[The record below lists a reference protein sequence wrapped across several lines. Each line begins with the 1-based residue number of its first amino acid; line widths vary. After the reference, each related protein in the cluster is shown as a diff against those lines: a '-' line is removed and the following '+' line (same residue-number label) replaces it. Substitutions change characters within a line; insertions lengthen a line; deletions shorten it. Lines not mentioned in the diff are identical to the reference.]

1 MVDRV
6 YHLLDTMAEAHC
18 VRERGTNASQWF
30 ARVHHLLDTMAE
42 AHCVRDKGTNANQ
55 WLIEFTTF
63 WTVWLKPTVYE
74 TKGLMP
80 ANG

>member
-42 AHCVRDKGTNANQ
+42 AHCVRDKGTIRLTNG
-55 WLIEFTTF
+55 WLCLI
-63 WTVWLKPTVYE
+63 
-74 TKGLMP
+74 GLRV
-80 ANG
+80 AVRVVGDGV